1 MRLLLIE
8 DHDRLAELTVKA
20 LGDAGFATDRVAG
33 VEDAEAALAVARY
46 DAIVLDLG
54 LPDGD
59 GLDLLR
65 RLRRAGNSA
74 PILVATA
81 RSALGD
87 RIKGLDSGADD
98 YLVKPFEMGELAARL
113 RALLRRPGAALG
125 SVLEVGNIRY
135 DSASRMVEV
144 NGRQVAFS
152 RRETDL
158 LEILL
163 RRAGRAVSKA
173 SIEEAL
179 YGFDEQTDLN
189 AIEVLV
195 SRLRKRLIEAGAS
208 AEIHTLRGIGY
219 LLRDRTA

>member
-20 LGDAGFATDRVAG
+20 LATVGFATDRVAG

-46 DAIVLDLG
+46 DAIILDLG

-59 GLDLLR
+59 GLELMR
-65 RLRRAGNSA
+65 RLRRAGTSV

-87 RIKGLDSGADD
+87 RIKGLDGGADD
-98 YLVKPFEMGELAARL
+98 YLVKPFEMDELAARL

-125 SVLEVGNIRY
+125 TILEIGNIRY
-135 DSASRMVEV
+135 DSASRTAEIGGKSVPLT
-144 NGRQVAFS
+144 

-179 YGFDEQTDLN
+179 YGFDEHADLN

-195 SRLRKRLIEAGAS
+195 SRLRKRLVEGGAS

-219 LLRDRTA
+219 LLRSDTP

>member
-20 LGDAGFATDRVAG
+20 LQRAGFAADRVGG
-33 VEDAEAALAVARY
+33 VEEAEAALAVARY

-54 LPDGD
+54 LPDGN

-65 RLRRAGNSA
+65 RLRRAGNA
-74 PILVATA
+74 VPILVATA
-81 RSALGD
+81 RGALGD
-87 RIKGLDSGADD
+87 RITGLDGGADD
-98 YLVKPFEMGELAARL
+98 YLVKPFEMDELAARL

-125 SVLEVGNIRY
+125 TVLEIGNIRY
-135 DSASRMVEV
+135 DGASRTVEIA
-144 NGRQVAFS
+144 GQRAPLT

-173 SIEEAL
+173 SIEEVI
-179 YGFDEQTDLN
+179 YGFDDSTDIN
-189 AIEVLV
+189 AVEVLV
-195 SRLRKRLIEAGAS
+195 SRLRKRLAETRAS

-219 LLRDRTA
+219 LLRGNTP

>member
-8 DHDRLAELTVKA
+8 DHDRLAALTVQA
-20 LGDAGFATDRVAG
+20 LEPAGFTTDRVRNI
-33 VEDAEAALAVARY
+33 EEAEAALAVARF
-46 DAIVLDLG
+46 DAVVLDLG

-65 RLRRAGNSA
+65 RLRRAGDA
-74 PILVATA
+74 TPVLVTTA

-87 RIKGLDSGADD
+87 RVQGLDGGADD
-98 YLVKPFEMGELAARL
+98 YLVKPFEMAELAARL

-125 SVLEVGNIRY
+125 TLLTIGNIRF
-135 DSASRMVEV
+135 DSTSRMVEIADRPV
-144 NGRQVAFS
+144 PLS

-158 LEILL
+158 LALLL
-163 RRAGRAVSKA
+163 RRAGRAVSKS
-173 SIEEAL
+173 SIDEAL
-179 YGFDEQTDLN
+179 HGFEDVADLN

-195 SRLRKRLIEAGAS
+195 SRLRKRLADAGAT

-219 LLRDRTA
+219 LLSADAA